1 MSGTAGA
8 LPKQPQDGKALR
20 GSGGLENGY
29 GRRSLPLWILGRD
42 PQVTMDPC
50 DGASPSH
57 QRQQSSARTFPDAQ
71 PVCREAQNGGT
82 DPAGEHMAESLWTS
96 FADGRVRLR
105 IDKSCPQTP
114 ITVHQMFKESLE
126 KYGSLN
132 ALASKKNGKW
142 EKITFSEYYCLS
154 RKAAKSFLKLGLE
167 RFHSVAILGFNAPEW
182 FISAVGAVFAGGIVT
197 GIYTTNSPEACQY
210 IAHDSKTNIMVVEN
224 QKQLEKIMQIWD
236 HLPHLKAVV
245 LYKDSIAERHPN
257 LYTMEEFLELGDD
270 IPDITLDDVINSQK
284 PNQCC
289 VLIYTS
295 GTTGKPKGAMLS
307 HDNITW
313 TSAHCSRAGD
323 MQPAEVQQESIVS
336 YLPLSHIA
344 AQIYDLWTGIKWGE
358 QVYFAEP
365 DALKGSLINTLKE
378 VQPTSHMGVP
388 RVWEK
393 IMEKIKD
400 ASAQSGFLK
409 KKMLSWAMALSL
421 ERNLNGS
428 SSDLKQL
435 WARLADSLVLAKLRG
450 ALGLSCCHKH
460 FCGAAPLTTETLHFF
475 LGLNIP
481 LYEAYGMSET
491 TGPHCLSGPHLYR
504 QHSCGK
510 PAPGCRVKLLDK
522 DTEGHGEICF
532 WGRTVFMGYLNME
545 DRTKEAFDEEGW
557 LHSGDLGKLDKD
569 GFLYVTGRI
578 KDLIVTAGG
587 ENVPPVPIEDAV
599 KKELPIVSNAMMIG
613 DKKKF
618 LSMFLTLKTELDPDT
633 SEPTDILTE
642 QARDFCQKIG
652 SKATRVSEIVA
663 TRDQAVFVAIQ
674 EGIDRVNSTATNRV
688 HCIQKWRVLPR
699 DFSISGGEL
708 GPTMKLKRLS
718 VLEKYREE
726 VDSFY
731 EEQEVS
737 QPSTKKNL

>member
-1 MSGTAGA
+1 MSNSGET
-8 LPKQPQDGKALR
+8 LPKKLQDENAMII
-20 GSGGLENGY
+20 SDSHENGTSTDAQTVC
-29 GRRSLPLWILGRD
+29 RDSLPPLEKTQD
-42 PQVTMDPC
+42 
-50 DGASPSH
+50 
-57 QRQQSSARTFPDAQ
+57 
-71 PVCREAQNGGT
+71 
-82 DPAGEHMAESLWTS
+82 ESTEPTEPLWTS

-167 RFHSVAILGFNAPEW
+167 RFHSVGILGFNSPEW

-197 GIYTTNSPEACQY
+197 GIYTTNSPEACHY

-224 QKQLEKIMQIWD
+224 QKQLDKIMQIWSR
-236 HLPHLKAVV
+236 LPHLKAVV
-245 LYKDSIAERHPN
+245 LYKDSVPERHPN
-257 LYTMEEFLELGDD
+257 LYTMEEFLELGKDL
-270 IPDITLDDVINSQK
+270 PDATLDDIINSQK

-365 DALKGSLINTLKE
+365 DALKGSLIDTLKE

-393 IMEKIKD
+393 IMEKLKD
-400 ASAQSGFLK
+400 ASAQSGFMK
-409 KKMLSWAMALSL
+409 KKMLSWAMSLSL
-421 ERNLNGS
+421 ERNLNCS
-428 SSDLKQL
+428 
-435 WARLADSLVLAKLRG
+435 R
-450 ALGLSCCHKH
+450 
-460 FCGAAPLTTETLHFF
+460 
-475 LGLNIP
+475 
-481 LYEAYGMSET
+481 
-491 TGPHCLSGPHLYR
+491 
-504 QHSCGK
+504 SCGK
-510 PAPGCRVKLLDK
+510 PAPGCRVKLVDE
-522 DTEGHGEICF
+522 DVEGNGEICF

-545 DRTKEAFDEEGW
+545 DKTKEAFDEEGW

-578 KDLIVTAGG
+578 KDLIITAGG
-587 ENVPPVPIEDAV
+587 ENVPPIPIEDAV
-599 KKELPIVSNAMMIG
+599 KKELPVVSNAMVIG

-618 LSMFLTLKTELDPDT
+618 LSMLLTLKSVLDPDT
-633 SEPTDILTE
+633 SDPTDILTE
-642 QARDFCQKIG
+642 QARDFCQKTG
-652 SKATRVSEIVA
+652 SKATKVSEIVA
-663 TRDQAVFVAIQ
+663 TRDQAIYQAIQ
-674 EGIDRVNSTATNRV
+674 EGINKVNMNATNRV
-688 HCIQKWRVLPR
+688 HCIQKWIVLPR

-708 GPTMKLKRLS
+708 GPTMKLKRLT
-718 VLEKYREE
+718 VLEKYRHE

-731 EEQEVS
+731 EE
-737 QPSTKKNL
+737 

>member
-1 MSGTAGA
+1 MPNSEEILTKK
-8 LPKQPQDGKALR
+8 LQD
-20 GSGGLENGY
+20 ENAMNITESY
-29 GRRSLPLWILGRD
+29 E
-42 PQVTMDPC
+42 T
-50 DGASPSH
+50 
-57 QRQQSSARTFPDAQ
+57 RTFTDAQ
-71 PVCREAQNGGT
+71 TVSKDLLVHFEKTQDEGKEST
-82 DPAGEHMAESLWTS
+82 ESLWTS
-96 FADGRVRLR
+96 FADGGVRLR
-105 IDKSCPQTP
+105 IDNSCPQTP
-114 ITVHQMFKESLE
+114 VTVHQMFKESLE

-167 RFHSVAILGFNAPEW
+167 RFHSVGILGFNSPEW

-197 GIYTTNSPEACQY
+197 GIYTTNSPEACHY

-224 QKQLEKIMQIWD
+224 QKQLDKIMQIWN

-245 LYKDSIAERHPN
+245 LYRDSMAERRPN

-270 IPDITLDDVINSQK
+270 ITDATLDDIINSQK

-393 IMEKIKD
+393 IMEKLKD
-400 ASAQSGFLK
+400 ASAQSGFMK
-409 KKMLSWAMALSL
+409 KKMLSWAMSVSL
-421 ERNLNGS
+421 ERNLNCS
-428 SSDLKQL
+428 RSDLKL
-435 WARLADSLVLAKLRG
+435 FWTRLADYLVLAKIRN
-450 ALGLSCCHKH
+450 ALGFSCCQKH
-460 FCGAAPLTTETLHFF
+460 FCGAAPLNTETLNFF
-475 LGLNIP
+475 LGLNIT

-491 TGPHCLSGPHLYR
+491 TGPHCLSGPYIYR

-510 PAPGCRVKLLDK
+510 PVPGCKVKLVNE
-522 DTEGHGEICF
+522 DTEGNGEICF

-545 DRTKEAFDEEGW
+545 DKTKEAFDEDGW

-578 KDLIVTAGG
+578 KDLIITAGG
-587 ENVPPVPIEDAV
+587 ENVPPIPIEDAV
-599 KKELPIVSNAMMIG
+599 KKELPIVSNAMVIG

-618 LSMFLTLKTELDPDT
+618 LSMLLTLKCVLDPDT
-633 SEPTDILTE
+633 SDPTDILTE
-642 QARDFCQKIG
+642 QARDFCQKTG
-652 SKATRVSEIVA
+652 SKATTVSEIVA
-663 TRDQAVFVAIQ
+663 TRDRAIYQAIQ
-674 EGIDRVNSTATNRV
+674 EGINKVNMNATNKV
-688 HCIQKWRVLPR
+688 HCIQKWIVLPR

-708 GPTMKLKRLS
+708 GPTMKLKRLT
-718 VLEKYREE
+718 VLEKYRDE

-731 EEQEVS
+731 EDG
-737 QPSTKKNL
+737 